1 MKQFQLLK
9 KLLPGFIPL
18 IVYIIADEIWGMKI
32 GLIVALSIGVIEMA
46 FTWIRERR
54 LDKFVL
60 LDTLLLIVLSAV
72 SIVMENDLFF
82 KLKPAL
88 LELIL
93 AAVIGLSAFSAFDI
107 IGSMTQRYM
116 KGIKMTDLQQS
127 MFRKNLRNLFF
138 LINFHILLI
147 VYSAFFTSKEVW
159 AFISGGLLYILM
171 AVYFGIE
178 YFRNRRNIKKVPDSI
193 TEEMLPL
200 VNEEGH
206 VIGKAP
212 RSLCHNGEKL
222 LHPVVHLHVLNSN
235 GHFFLQKRP
244 LDKLIQPGKWDTSVG
259 GHISFGEDL
268 ETALAREAYEEIGL
282 KDFSA
287 RLIGKYKWES
297 EVESEL
303 VYYFISYDY
312 QKIKLHSEEVEEG
325 KFWSNSQIERQIGK
339 NIFTPNF
346 EFEYNLIKDFNS
358 NITKATKA
366 QNH

>member
-1 MKQFQLLK
+1 MKQIQLIK

-32 GLIVALSIGVIEMA
+32 GLIVALSTGMVEMTL
-46 FTWIRERR
+46 TWIKEKR

-60 LDTLLLIVLSAV
+60 LDTFLLIVLSGI
-72 SIVMENDLFF
+72 SILLENDLFF

-93 AAVIGLSAFSAFDI
+93 AAVIGLSAFSSLDI

-116 KGIKMTDLQQS
+116 KGIKMSDSQQT
-127 MFRKNLRNLFF
+127 MFRKNLRNFFF
-138 LINFHILLI
+138 LVIFHIVLI
-147 VYSAFFTSKEVW
+147 LYSAFFLSKEVW

-171 AVYFGIE
+171 VVYFGVE
-178 YFRNRRNIKKVPDSI
+178 YFRNKRI
-193 TEEMLPL
+193 TAIEINSAASEEMLPL
-200 VNEEGH
+200 VNEEGK

-222 LHPVVHLHVLNSN
+222 LHPVIHLHVLNSS

-244 LDKLIQPGKWDTSVG
+244 LNKLIQPEKWDTSVG

-312 QKIKLHSEEVEEG
+312 QKIRLHSEEVEEG
-325 KFWSNSQIERQIGK
+325 KFWSSAQIERQIGK

-346 EFEYNLIKDFNS
+346 EFEYNLIKDFKS
-358 NITKATKA
+358 QQHKS
-366 QNH
+366 

>member
-1 MKQFQLLK
+1 LKQSQLLK

-32 GLIVALSIGVIEMA
+32 GLIVALSIGIGEMVI
-46 FTWIRERR
+46 TWIKEKR

-60 LDTLLLIVLSAV
+60 LDTFLLVVLSGI
-72 SIVMENDLFF
+72 SILLENDLFF

-93 AAVIGLSAFSAFDI
+93 AAVIGLSAFSSLDI
-107 IGSMTQRYM
+107 IGSMTRRYM
-116 KGIKMTDLQQS
+116 KGIKMTDSQQT
-127 MFRKNLRNLFF
+127 MFRKNLRNLFY
-138 LINFHILLI
+138 LVIFHIVLI
-147 VYSAFFTSKEVW
+147 LYSAFYMSKEVW

-171 AVYFGIE
+171 AVYFGVE
-178 YFRNRRNIKKVPDSI
+178 YFRKRKNIKTVADPI
-193 TEEMLPL
+193 QEEMLPL
-200 VNEEGH
+200 VNEEGK

-244 LDKLIQPGKWDTSVG
+244 LNKLIQPGKWDTSVG
-259 GHISFGEDL
+259 GHFSFGEDL

-325 KFWSNSQIERQIGK
+325 KFWSSAQIERQIGK

-346 EFEYNLIKDFNS
+346 EFEYNLIKDFKS
-358 NITKATKA
+358 KQQKV
-366 QNH
+366 